1 MKKLIVEL
9 ELGRNYVEVF
19 KNLHK
24 DILNYCLI
32 KELANK
38 YLNEANYVLFDN
50 EEDVMHKYYSESRKG
65 SFPKV
70 ILLLEI
76 VVSQDDY
83 KYYHNN
89 SYKISSDKLKEIILD
104 GKYKMLKIIIGK
116 DTKYGV
122 EEIKTGDN
130 FDLRNE
136 NLRRTL
142 AIRLNNY
149 TDNMVESVIK
159 EWNTIKKIYDELT
172 MSFW

>member
-9 ELGRNYVEVF
+9 ELGKNYVEVF
-19 KNLHK
+19 ENLHK
-24 DILNYCLI
+24 DILNYSLI

-38 YLNEANYVLFDN
+38 YLNEASYVLFDN
-50 EEDVMHKYYSESRKG
+50 EEDVMHKYYRESRKE

-76 VVSQDDY
+76 VVFQDDY

-89 SYKISSDKLKEIILD
+89 SYKISSDKLKQIILD
-104 GKYKMLKIIIGK
+104 GNYKMLKIIIGK

-122 EEIKTGDN
+122 EEIKAGDN
-130 FDLRNE
+130 FDLKND

-149 TDNMVESVIK
+149 TDNMVESVVN
-159 EWNTIKKIYDELT
+159 EWYIIKKIYNELT
-172 MSFW
+172 MSF